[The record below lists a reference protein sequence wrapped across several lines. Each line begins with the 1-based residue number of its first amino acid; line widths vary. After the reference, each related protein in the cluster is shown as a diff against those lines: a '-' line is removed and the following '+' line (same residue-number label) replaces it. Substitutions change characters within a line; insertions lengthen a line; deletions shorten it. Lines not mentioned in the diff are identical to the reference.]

1 MLSLSLPAWMR
12 TALLLFAL
20 LMFGVVHAQ
29 PRHIDD
35 RRVTAADV
43 ANAIRNSPNASPWL
57 RANADAVANLA
68 MFESGGRLGVYNGSC
83 CFGVLQMNRTNI
95 RAYAGVSPEVFR
107 TWSLQ
112 DQVNAWSRL
121 TDDALRS
128 RVPRALIA
136 MGTFDGRPVDG
147 NLVLACVQLGIG
159 NCQRMIQSGR
169 CSGFA
174 DRNGTTICAM
184 ADRTVAG
191 RSIVFG
197 LSGVRIAP
205 EHVFT
210 VDGDAVDEQQAT
222 FDQACQL
229 PLPGLA
235 TGLTILHVTF
245 IHVRVNVPD
254 AKRDEDLAL
263 CSHILSQA
271 IHHFNGFTSADPK
284 VEVGVVGLLSVAA
297 QGGNAAGEERLGS
310 TASIAPRFNPTDAV
324 QITNAIDVQV
334 EVVGLGGSSHGDL
347 QRKKDFRRSR
357 SPASAERPRTG
368 KRNFPVRVAK

>member
-1 MLSLSLPAWMR
+1 MLSLSLPTWMR

-20 LMFGVVHAQ
+20 LMSGVVHTQ

-43 ANAIRNSPNASPWL
+43 TNAIRNSPNASPWL

-184 ADRTVAG
+184 ADRIRGAGDGTTVTPTDPGTNFGPGTGGINDPEAG
-191 RSIVFG
+191 SGWGFNPPNFDCVRGEDGGCMSMSEAMRQGFQSG
-197 LSGVRIAP
+197 SGVTMDRMR
-205 EHVFT
+205 
-210 VDGDAVDEQQAT
+210 T
-222 FDQACQL
+222 FNQMLLVA
-229 PLPGLA
+229 
-235 TGLTILHVTF
+235 LTLLV
-245 IHVRVNVPD
+245 VGS
-254 AKRDEDLAL
+254 AL
-263 CSHILSQA
+263 
-271 IHHFNGFTSADPK
+271 
-284 VEVGVVGLLSVAA
+284 VGVWR
-297 QGGNAAGEERLGS
+297 QYAAG
-310 TASIAPRFNPTDAV
+310 AIAKSDLLLYSKRGFLIV
-324 QITNAIDVQV
+324 GMVF
-334 EVVGLGGSSHGDL
+334 VVMSLL
-347 QRKKDFRRSR
+347 
-357 SPASAERPRTG
+357 
-368 KRNFPVRVAK
+368 

>member
-1 MLSLSLPAWMR
+1 MHDLRFSLIQSELHWE
-12 TALLLFAL
+12 
-20 LMFGVVHAQ
+20 
-29 PRHIDD
+29 
-35 RRVTAADV
+35 
-43 ANAIRNSPNASPWL
+43 
-57 RANADAVANLA
+57 DAVANLA

-184 ADRTVAG
+184 ADRIRGAGDGTTVTPTDPGTNFGPGTGGINDPEAG
-191 RSIVFG
+191 SGWGFNPPNFDCVRGEDGGCMSMSEAMRQGFQSG
-197 LSGVRIAP
+197 SGVTMDRMR
-205 EHVFT
+205 
-210 VDGDAVDEQQAT
+210 T
-222 FDQACQL
+222 FNQMLLVA
-229 PLPGLA
+229 
-235 TGLTILHVTF
+235 LTLLV
-245 IHVRVNVPD
+245 VGS
-254 AKRDEDLAL
+254 AL
-263 CSHILSQA
+263 
-271 IHHFNGFTSADPK
+271 
-284 VEVGVVGLLSVAA
+284 VGVWR
-297 QGGNAAGEERLGS
+297 QYAAG
-310 TASIAPRFNPTDAV
+310 AIAKSDLLLYSKRGFLIV
-324 QITNAIDVQV
+324 GMVF
-334 EVVGLGGSSHGDL
+334 VVMSLL
-347 QRKKDFRRSR
+347 
-357 SPASAERPRTG
+357 
-368 KRNFPVRVAK
+368 